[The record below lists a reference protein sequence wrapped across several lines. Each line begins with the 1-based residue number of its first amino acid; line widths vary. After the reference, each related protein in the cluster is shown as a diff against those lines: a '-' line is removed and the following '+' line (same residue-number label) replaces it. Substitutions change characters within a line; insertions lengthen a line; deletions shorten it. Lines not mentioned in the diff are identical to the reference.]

1 MKDKERMVM
10 ERIKRN
16 PYITQNELANELHL
30 SRSAVAGYI
39 SALMKKGTIV
49 GRAYMFPEE
58 GSITCIGGANVDRKA
73 SLKSNFQKNTS
84 NPVSTT
90 QALGGVARNI
100 AESLG
105 RLSVPVTLLTVV
117 GDDQEATWLLD
128 KTTPYVDMSHVLRL
142 PGKNTGSYT
151 AVLDDSGDM
160 IVAFADMDI
169 CEDVE
174 VNFVRDKWS
183 VIRSS
188 KHVLLD
194 TNFSTE
200 VIAEVIRS
208 CKEDQIALCI
218 APVSAPKIKQLPEDL
233 NGVTYL
239 ICNYGEAVEWVG
251 HKGDCYEQLADGIL
265 NKGVGNVVIT
275 DGKNGIF
282 YKQKQGTT
290 NHLEVVEVP
299 VTDATGAGDAF
310 VAGFLYAL
318 NEDKTLE
325 EACVVGMNCSA
336 LTLSTYETVSSR
348 LNVANLKKEQLDLV
362 EELGTL

>member
-1 MKDKERMVM
+1 MKEKERLVIDQI
-10 ERIKRN
+10 RRN
-16 PYITQNELANELHL
+16 PYVTQNELANELQL

-39 SALMKKGTIV
+39 SSLIKKGIIV
-49 GRAYMFPEE
+49 GRAYVLPEE
-58 GSITCIGGANVDRKA
+58 GTITCIGGANIDRKA

-105 RLSVPVTLLTVV
+105 RLSVPVTLLTVI
-117 GDDQEATWLLD
+117 GDDQEGIWLLD
-128 KTTPYVDMSHVLRL
+128 KTTPYVDTSHVLKL

-200 VIAEVIRS
+200 VIEEIIRS
-208 CKEDQIALCI
+208 CKEDQVPLCI

-239 ICNYGEAVEWVG
+239 VCNYGEAIELIG
-251 HKGDCYEQLADGIL
+251 HKGDGYEQLADGIL
-265 NKGVGNVVIT
+265 NKGVENVVIT
-275 DGKNGIF
+275 DGKNGIY

-290 NHLEVVEVP
+290 NHLEAAEVH

-310 VAGFLYAL
+310 VAGLLYAL

-325 EACVVGMNCSA
+325 EACHVGMNCSA

-348 LNVANLKKEQLDLV
+348 LNVTNLVKRKMNLV
-362 EELGTL
+362 EELEIL